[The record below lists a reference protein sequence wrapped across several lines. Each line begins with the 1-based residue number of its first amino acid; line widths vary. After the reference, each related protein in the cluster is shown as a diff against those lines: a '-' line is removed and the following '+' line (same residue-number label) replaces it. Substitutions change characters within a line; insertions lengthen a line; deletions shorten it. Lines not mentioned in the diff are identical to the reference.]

1 MRIDLLTHNYIKS
14 SVIACKHTPDQYSR
28 SFKLI
33 VTYNYRFARTFVPG
47 EGVTLKIGPLY
58 SPY

>member
-14 SVIACKHTPDQYSR
+14 SVIVCKHIPGQYSR
-28 SFKLI
+28 SF
-33 VTYNYRFARTFVPG
+33 VTYNYRFAQTFVPG
-47 EGVTLKIGPLY
+47 EGVTLKIGPPY